1 MCFHL
6 ELLEVELLGL
16 RVKKTYE
23 GQGWSNN
30 CNVWKYYD
38 CFIDAEKVKQR
49 LNLPAF
55 VVVHSNDDPRS
66 GLEYGLVC
74 KECND
79 AIMGVHP
86 SMKENKFVVV

>member
-1 MCFHL
+1 MHL
-6 ELLEVELLGL
+6 EILEVELLRLGI
-16 RVKKTYE
+16 KKTYE
-23 GQGWSNN
+23 GQAWSNN

-74 KECND
+74 EKCKD
-79 AIMGVHP
+79 GIIGVHS
-86 SMKENKFVVV
+86 SMKETKVNIG